1 MRPLRDE
8 SDFEQAL
15 RQERAYLFKHSTR
28 CGSSLRALREMS
40 RYEESD
46 GSTPVFLVDVI
57 AERAVS
63 QMIADRLGV
72 RHESPQVVLLSR
84 GSPVWS
90 ASHGGVTAAALA
102 EQDEKFA
109 S

>member
-1 MRPLRDE
+1 MRSLRDE

-15 RQERAYLFKHSTR
+15 REERVYLFKHSTR
-28 CGSSLRALREMS
+28 CGTSLRALREVT

-46 GSTPVFLVDVI
+46 GSAPVLLVDVI
-57 AERAVS
+57 AERALS
-63 QMIADRLGV
+63 RTIADRLGI
-72 RHESPQVVLLSR
+72 RHQSPQVVLLCH